1 MPGMT
6 SMVDCAEAERR
17 LLRYLDRELTL
28 REEQEVRMHLDLCEN
43 CRTRYR
49 FEERLKRLVRQRG
62 AEPAAPAGLRD
73 RIRQRV
79 RELGSGK

>member
-43 CRTRYR
+43 CRTRYQ